1 MADTTAA
8 ATLAT
13 TTDMHLFR
21 LREHI
26 ATVRAQRTTSAD
38 TLMACQLFEALDVAL
53 SATGVLPL
61 DWSMAKRSLVL
72 NGIPNQPRWA
82 FGAPVGMTDPDED
95 PEDVIEV

>member
-1 MADTTAA
+1 MANTTIAA
-8 ATLAT
+8 RVTG
-13 TTDMHLFR
+13 TDMILFR

-26 ATVRAQRTTSAD
+26 SRLRAQKTASAD
-38 TLMACQLFEALDVAL
+38 SLLACQLFEELDEML

-72 NGIPNQPRWA
+72 NGLPTQPGWA
-82 FGAPVGMTDPDED
+82 FGAHDAMWDADED